1 MAYDGHIFTSTNG
14 HTFPYIMKLDAS
26 GDLIWGTNCTT
37 TAGTGG
43 YGITRGGLTGNY
55 FGMTWDGIT
64 LTAAGQGYDVFLA
77 RFNPDNGDIISLD
90 GLVDDDGYA
99 DFGTAIARDIHDN
112 FYVGGKMEHLLYVN
126 SATPMVNEGP
136 ETDFFVAKFGS
147 DNCDLGMPDINKP
160 AIKAWPNPVKK
171 QLNLN
176 NLDGEHDF
184 ELYDAA
190 GKIVMK
196 GKVAEGQT
204 IDMEALAGGIYLL
217 RLKGMDDVGVKIIKE

>member
-1 MAYDGHIFTSTNG
+1 
-14 HTFPYIMKLDAS
+14 
-26 GDLIWGTNCTT
+26 
-37 TAGTGG
+37 
-43 YGITRGGLTGNY
+43 
-55 FGMTWDGIT
+55 
-64 LTAAGQGYDVFLA
+64 
-77 RFNPDNGDIISLD
+77 
-90 GLVDDDGYA
+90 
-99 DFGTAIARDIHDN
+99 
-112 FYVGGKMEHLLYVN
+112 
-126 SATPMVNEGP
+126 MVNEGP

-176 NLDGEHDF
+176 NLDGGHDF